1 MNIWE
6 CSGKNV
12 RITLLNGK
20 VFQGRAY
27 DYTSS
32 LDNEPDPESIAID
45 NTELYAPEIKSIELV
60 EDP

>member
-1 MNIWE
+1 MDLYE
-6 CSGKNV
+6 AHGKNV

-27 DYTSS
+27 DYTSA

-45 NTELYAPEIKSIELV
+45 NTELYAPEIKSIELI
-60 EDP
+60 ED